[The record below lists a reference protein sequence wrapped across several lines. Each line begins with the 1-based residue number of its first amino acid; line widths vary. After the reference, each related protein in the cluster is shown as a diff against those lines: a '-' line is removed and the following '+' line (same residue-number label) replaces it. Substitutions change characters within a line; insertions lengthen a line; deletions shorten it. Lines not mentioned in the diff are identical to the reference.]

1 MSRGKAARLLSEPAV
16 GAQNGGPP
24 RPTSAPSPS
33 SATNQ
38 AGTTRVVELEGDGPE
53 LVAFALLRYLAQ
65 IEQQQAQSGGV
76 RRSFDRKW
84 LLDAYA
90 ECLEAVKGN
99 RHVA

>member
-1 MSRGKAARLLSEPAV
+1 MSRGKAARLLSESAA

-24 RPTSAPSPS
+24 RPTSTPSASPPS
-33 SATNQ
+33 NQ
-38 AGTTRVVELEGDGPE
+38 AGAPRVVELAGDGPE

-65 IEQQQAQSGGV
+65 IEQQQVQSGEV

-84 LLDAYA
+84 MLDAYA

-99 RHVA
+99 RHVG